1 MTNLSM
7 ALEFLGKTITD
18 HDPILSFLI
27 HNLSPDHAKNDP
39 KRHHAPADGQAWFK
53 DYCLG
58 PLVEGKAWFNQ
69 NVSQIKKKVVMNV
82 QLKTVSSIL
91 LFRVVMP
98 RGCGKENHHP
108 TVVRNSP
115 F

>member
-1 MTNLSM
+1 M
-7 ALEFLGKTITD
+7 
-18 HDPILSFLI
+18 
-27 HNLSPDHAKNDP
+27 SPDHAKNDP

-53 DYCLG
+53 DYCVG
-58 PLVEGKAWFNQ
+58 PLDEGKAWFNQ